1 MNCVTIYFSK
11 VWDEIKTAMQEM
23 TATLVWQNDK
33 QFLGTTGSDHNVLI
47 DGNRETNSGASPME
61 LVLMGMGGCSAYD
74 VVHILEKSRQNVTKC
89 VTELTAKRS
98 SEIPAVFTDIH
109 IHFVVAGE
117 GLADDKV
124 ARAVALSAEKYC
136 SASIMLARGGVNVTH
151 SHELHDD
158 N

>member
-1 MNCVTIYFSK
+1 MSHFIFGKLTMS
-11 VWDEIKTAMQEM
+11 EINAMQEM
-23 TATLVWQNDK
+23 TAKLVWQDDK
-33 QFLGTTGSDHNVLI
+33 QFLGTTGTDHSVLI
-47 DGNRETNSGASPME
+47 DGNRETNQGASPME

-74 VVHILEKSRQNVTKC
+74 VVHILEKSRQKVTKC
-89 VTELTAKRS
+89 VTELTAQRS

-117 GLADDKV
+117 GLSDDKV

-136 SASIMLARGGVNVTH
+136 SASIMLTRGGVKVTH
-151 SHELHDD
+151 GYELDD